1 MRPLFEVE
9 RMFRWIAVLI
19 IAALIAVD
27 QGLKFLAIEYLQPIG
42 SFPVLDGV
50 LQLSYVENTGAAFG
64 MFSEHTTLLSVFT
77 AIVVVVGLALL
88 LSGWLRDNLARAAA
102 VLILAGGA
110 GNLIDRVARGF
121 VVDYIEPLFV
131 DFAVFNFADM
141 LVCVGAGLLI
151 LYLILDL
158 VHERREAAQEKQN
171 EPA

>member
-1 MRPLFEVE
+1 
-9 RMFRWIAVLI
+9 MFRWIAVLI

-50 LQLSYVENTGAAFG
+50 VQLSYVENTGAAFG
-64 MFSEHTTLLSVFT
+64 MFSGHITLLSIFT
-77 AIVVVVGLALL
+77 AIVLAAGLGLVLSGKLRDKLALT
-88 LSGWLRDNLARAAA
+88 AA

-141 LVCVGAGLLI
+141 LVCVGAALLI

-158 VHERREAAQEKQN
+158 VHERRKAAEEKCDGTV
-171 EPA
+171 